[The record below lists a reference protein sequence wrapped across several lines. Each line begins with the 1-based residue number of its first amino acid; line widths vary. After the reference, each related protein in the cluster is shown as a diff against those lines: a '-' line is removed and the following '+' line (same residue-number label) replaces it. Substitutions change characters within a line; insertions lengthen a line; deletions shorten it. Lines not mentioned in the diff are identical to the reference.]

1 MKNLDKEKTL
11 KEAER
16 IKKALISSTNP
27 DLGLQDSDI
36 EIKFV
41 KEDDIYE
48 ITILKGRT
56 VDYVEG
62 KGAHVKNVSKV
73 IDKDFE
79 EYRRKGWVFTQPQGG
94 SFRIGVPT
102 EKVNEGFTF
111 AAFLLNESQITNEK
125 EALAELDEDEKKLFD
140 EAAKEAKK
148 HGLEVKFSGKNNGTG
163 SVWGLYSAKHKE
175 FVSKNYSVEALHARV
190 VDEGLDDYDAEKN
203 EFTQ

>member
-1 MKNLDKEKTL
+1 MKNLDKEESLKKAERNKTL
-11 KEAER
+11 
-16 IKKALISSTNP
+16 LIASTNP
-27 DLGLQDSDI
+27 DLGLQDSDV
-36 EIKFV
+36 EINFI

-48 ITILKGRT
+48 ITILKGRA
-56 VDYVEG
+56 VDFVEG

-94 SFRIGVPT
+94 SFRIGVPA

-111 AAFLLNESQITNEK
+111 AAFLLNESQLTNEK
-125 EALAELDEDEKKLFD
+125 EALAELDADEKKLFD

-148 HGLEVKFSGKNNGTG
+148 HGLEVKFSGKNNGTAN
-163 SVWGLYSAKHKE
+163 VWGLYSAKHKE
-175 FVSKNYSVEALHARV
+175 FVSKNYSVEKLHALV
-190 VDEGLDDYDAEKN
+190 VDEGLDGYDAEKN

>member
-27 DLGLQDSDI
+27 DLGLQDGDI

-73 IDKDFE
+73 ILSSGISNNCHSISTVKDQLFYLSVKPVNIILLGNNNCNGANDTLKLMCSKYSNCKFE
-79 EYRRKGWVFTQPQGG
+79 SIPYGRDGIHPNQY
-94 SFRIGVPT
+94 
-102 EKVNEGFTF
+102 N
-111 AAFLLNESQITNEK
+111 
-125 EALAELDEDEKKLFD
+125 KKF
-140 EAAKEAKK
+140 
-148 HGLEVKFSGKNNGTG
+148 
-163 SVWGLYSAKHKE
+163 
-175 FVSKNYSVEALHARV
+175 
-190 VDEGLDDYDAEKN
+190 
-203 EFTQ
+203 